1 VQGVLNPDT
10 GYEPGRSRNT
20 QPLPRL
26 GLRCPDTVR
35 REIPRLEY
43 RQVVKPNAKLAVE
56 LVAEVLQSGPVSQ
69 PGEGTVF
76 LTAKTTGWI
85 FKQHQKVH
93 LESTDYLC
101 RSYDVMIEPEGEL
114 IPGSQYSPG

>member
-1 VQGVLNPDT
+1 
-10 GYEPGRSRNT
+10 
-20 QPLPRL
+20 
-26 GLRCPDTVR
+26 LRCPDTVR

-56 LVAEVLQSGPVSQ
+56 LVAEVLQLGPVSQ